1 MSDMTML
8 EMLEEGLKVGDS
20 VEVRCL
26 GAGEW
31 LCGVSFWEG
40 GGVTSRGQASLTAAV
55 TTALTLAIDARMG
68 PE

>member
-1 MSDMTML
+1 MSDITML

-26 GAGEW
+26 GVGEW

-40 GGVTSRGQASLTAAV
+40 GGVTSRGQNSLTAAV
-55 TTALTLAIDARMG
+55 TVALTLAIDARMG